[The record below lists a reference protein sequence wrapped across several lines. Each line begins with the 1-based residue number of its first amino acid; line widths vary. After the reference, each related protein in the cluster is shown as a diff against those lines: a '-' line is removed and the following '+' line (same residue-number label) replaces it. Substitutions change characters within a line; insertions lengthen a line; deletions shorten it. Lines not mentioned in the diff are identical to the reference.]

1 MARNLAVNFKLLTL
15 RRVIVVVN
23 LARAECSPFAAFK
36 NNKINNHYSL
46 PTATSTY
53 LLKCEYFFCGLCNGV
68 YFGCLTCNSYAVVF
82 E

>member
-1 MARNLAVNFKLLTL
+1 MLITPEQHLQLYDMARNLAVNFKLLTL

-36 NNKINNHYSL
+36 NNKINNHYSS

-53 LLKCEYFFCGLCNGV
+53 LLKCEYFFLW
-68 YFGCLTCNSYAVVF
+68 AV
-82 E
+82 